1 MIPRRAR
8 GKEQAFSIKMN
19 ANERNWRAVMKEV
32 AGDAHNVESTSLPD
46 PLTWRED
53 LRKLS
58 TITGLRREEFGRHDE
73 TSFIK
78 VVARIATPARLP
90 DTIPPMPYHFVKPV
104 LVDEVRTALLDD
116 AKGDNMARRLVLMGM
131 GGAGKTVIAAAI
143 ARDESV
149 RRHFRDGVLWLNDEH
164 GQFNEEIL
172 VSQLR
177 ALARQFQDVVLSRHY
192 RQGRTFQYDPVE
204 FKDWGHA
211 GEFFVMWR
219 RKFNL
224 RCLLV
229 VDGAW
234 HSVRHSRPAL

>member
-1 MIPRRAR
+1 
-8 GKEQAFSIKMN
+8 
-19 ANERNWRAVMKEV
+19 MKEV
-32 AGDAHNVESTSLPD
+32 ANDAYNVESTSLPD

-53 LRKLS
+53 LKKLS
-58 TITGLRREEFGRHDE
+58 SITGLRREEFGRNDE

-78 VVARIATPARLP
+78 AVARIAAPAKLP
-90 DTIPPMPYHFVKPV
+90 DTIPPLPYHFVKPV
-104 LVDEVRTALLDD
+104 LVDEVITVLLDD
-116 AKGDNMARRLVLMGM
+116 AKGDNKAHRHVLTGM
-131 GGAGKTVIAAAI
+131 GGAGKTMIAAAI
-143 ARDESV
+143 ARDDSV
-149 RRHFRDGVLWLNDEH
+149 RRHFRDGVLWMNDEH
-164 GQFNEEIL
+164 GQFNEERL

-177 ALARQFQDVVLSRHY
+177 GLTRQFQDVVLSRHY

-204 FKDWGHA
+204 FKNWERA

-229 VDGAW
+229 VDGAC